1 MKIIFILLVLAN
13 LGYLIV
19 TQLFSH
25 GNNALSSDKVHN
37 PEKIVILPVQQNC
50 LEWGNFYEEQTQY
63 AEMAIAELVSE
74 QSYRIE
80 VAGST
85 SLYWLY
91 IPPLPNKET
100 ANRMINKLRNLG
112 IVSFRVKDDDKW
124 KNAISLAMYTDQ
136 QEADKYRKEIEIKGI
151 SNVMMESRNV
161 ELKKIV
167 LYSSDLALKAQLQKL
182 IEPFAGTQLVETKC
196 EY

>member
-1 MKIIFILLVLAN
+1 MILAN
-13 LGYLIV
+13 IGYLIV
-19 TQLFSH
+19 TQLVNH
-25 GNNALSSDKVHN
+25 ENNVTLPGKVYD
-37 PEKIVILPVQQNC
+37 PGKIVILPVQQNC

-63 AEMAIAELVSE
+63 AEMVIAELVSE

-80 VAGST
+80 TAGAAL
-85 SLYWLY
+85 LYWLY

-100 ANRMINKLRNLG
+100 ANRVINKLRNLG

-167 LYSSDLALKAQLQKL
+167 LSSADPMLRTQLQKL
-182 IEPFAGTQLVETKC
+182 IEPFTGTQLIEIKC

>member
-1 MKIIFILLVLAN
+1 MVNI
-13 LGYLIV
+13 GYLIV
-19 TQLFSH
+19 TQLFNH
-25 GNNALSSDKVHN
+25 GENVSPIGKAHD

-100 ANRMINKLRNLG
+100 ANRVINKLRNLG

-167 LYSSDLALKAQLQKL
+167 LSSADPMLRTQLQKL
-182 IEPFAGTQLVETKC
+182 IEPFTGTQLIEIKC

>member
-1 MKIIFILLVLAN
+1 MKIIFILLVLVN
-13 LGYLIV
+13 IGYLIV
-19 TQLFSH
+19 TQLFNH
-25 GNNALSSDKVHN
+25 GDNVSPIGRAHD

-63 AEMAIAELVSE
+63 AEMVIAELVSE

-80 VAGST
+80 TAGT
-85 SLYWLY
+85 TLLYWLY

-100 ANRMINKLRNLG
+100 ANRVINKLRNLG

-167 LYSSDLALKAQLQKL
+167 LSSSDHVLKTQLQKL
-182 IEPFAGTQLVETKC
+182 IEPFTGTQLIETKC